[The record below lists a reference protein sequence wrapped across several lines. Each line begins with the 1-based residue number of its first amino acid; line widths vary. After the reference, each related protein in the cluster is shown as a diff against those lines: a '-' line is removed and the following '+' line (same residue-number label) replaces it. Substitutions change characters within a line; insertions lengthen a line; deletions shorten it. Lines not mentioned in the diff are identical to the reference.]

1 MNDRLRRKAVWGNS
15 VRLRRGV
22 AIVVTLACI
31 VAFGAAAGAQAPT
44 TQTPAPPPPTAPA
57 TAPAPPANLP
67 ASAALPD
74 GYVIGPDDVLTVV
87 FWRDK
92 EMSAEVVVRPDGRI
106 SLPLI
111 NDVAAAGLSP
121 DQLRVQLEQAA
132 SKYIAE
138 PNAAVVVKTINSRK
152 VYITGNVLKP
162 GTYPLN
168 GEMTVLQ
175 LIAVAGGLQ
184 EYADS
189 KKIVVMRKEE
199 GKDRHFPFNY
209 KDVIKQKNLQQNISL
224 KPGDTVVVP

>member
-1 MNDRLRRKAVWGNS
+1 VNERVMRKAVWGNV
-15 VRLRRGV
+15 VRLRRGF
-22 AIVVTLACI
+22 ATVVMLGWV
-31 VAFGAAAGAQAPT
+31 VAFGAMAGAQAPT
-44 TQTPAPPPPTAPA
+44 
-57 TAPAPPANLP
+57 APAPAPAAAAPAAVPATPANLP

-111 NDVAAAGLSP
+111 NDVEAAGLSP

-209 KDVIKQKNLQQNISL
+209 KDVIKQKNLQQNVSL

>member
-1 MNDRLRRKAVWGNS
+1 MNERVMRKAVWGNAL
-15 VRLRRGV
+15 RLRRGF
-22 AIVVTLACI
+22 AILATLAC
-31 VAFGAAAGAQAPT
+31 VAALGAKAGAQDPTPLPPAPSAAAPAAA
-44 TQTPAPPPPTAPA
+44 PAPPP
-57 TAPAPPANLP
+57 NLP

-111 NDVAAAGLSP
+111 NDVVAAGLSP

-168 GEMTVLQ
+168 GEMSVLQ

>member
-1 MNDRLRRKAVWGNS
+1 MRKVVWGDAA
-15 VRLRRGV
+15 VRLRRGF
-22 AIVVTLACI
+22 AILATLACM
-31 VAFGAAAGAQAPT
+31 AALGTKTGAQAPT
-44 TQTPAPPPPTAPA
+44 PLPPEPSAAAPA
-57 TAPAPPANLP
+57 VAPAPLANLP

-111 NDVAAAGLSP
+111 NDVVAAGLSP

-132 SKYIAE
+132 SRYIAE

-168 GEMTVLQ
+168 GDMTVLQ

-189 KKIVVMRKEE
+189 KKIVVMRKED

>member
-1 MNDRLRRKAVWGNS
+1 VNERVMRKAVWGNV
-15 VRLRRGV
+15 VRLRRDFATAVMLGWV
-22 AIVVTLACI
+22 
-31 VAFGAAAGAQAPT
+31 VAFGATAGAQG
-44 TQTPAPPPPTAPA
+44 PTAPA
-57 TAPAPPANLP
+57 PAPAAAAPAAVPATPPNLP

-111 NDVAAAGLSP
+111 NDVEAAGLSP

-138 PNAAVVVKTINSRK
+138 PNAAVVVKMINSRK

-168 GEMTVLQ
+168 GDMTVLQ